1 MTATKDRDTM
11 AANTATDR
19 RRGRPRWAFWLV
31 AATASVTLG
40 ACAASSPTIA
50 PSASAAPTTAPSSLA
65 PPANG
70 TSPLPPPTDP
80 SLVPG
85 APAPH
90 LAVELSVGTP
100 YTYWGPSGDGM
111 QVTVLALIDPA
122 QGTSGAHPADGYRF
136 VAAKLQIN
144 GWASSIL
151 VDPNRDAALILGDN
165 TAASALVNDVVKGC
179 TNFHRGSYAIDAGDV
194 IDGCLVFQ
202 VFNDDRLHG
211 MEWGVA

>member
-1 MTATKDRDTM
+1 M

-19 RRGRPRWAFWLV
+19 RRGRSHQAFWLV
-31 AATASVTLG
+31 AAIASVSLG

-50 PSASAAPTTAPSSLA
+50 TSAPATPTVAPSSLA
-65 PPANG
+65 PPDDG
-70 TSPLPPPTDP
+70 TVPQPPPTDP
-80 SLVPG
+80 ILVPG

-90 LAVELSVGTP
+90 SAVELSIGTP
-100 YTYWGPSGDGM
+100 YTFMGPSGDGM

-122 QGTSGAHPADGYRF
+122 QGTNGAHPADGYRF

-165 TAASALVNDVVKGC
+165 LGASAQVDDVVKGC

-202 VFNDDRLHG
+202 VSNDDRLHA
-211 MEWGVA
+211 MEWGVG

>member
-1 MTATKDRDTM
+1 MT
-11 AANTATDR
+11 ANTATDR

-65 PPANG
+65 PPAIG

-80 SLVPG
+80 LLVPG

-100 YTYWGPSGDGM
+100 YTFMGPSGDAM
-111 QVTVLALIDPA
+111 QVTFLGLIDNA
-122 QGTSGAHPADGYRF
+122 QGTNGAHPADGFHF
-136 VAAKLQIN
+136 VAAKLEIL
-144 GWASSIL
+144 GAASSIL
-151 VDPNRDAALILGDN
+151 VDPNRDAALILGDDLG
-165 TAASALVNDVVKGC
+165 ASAQVDDVVKGC
-179 TNFHRGSYAIDAGDV
+179 TNFHRGSYALDAGDV

-202 VFNDDRLHG
+202 VSNDDRLHG
-211 MEWGVA
+211 MEWGVG